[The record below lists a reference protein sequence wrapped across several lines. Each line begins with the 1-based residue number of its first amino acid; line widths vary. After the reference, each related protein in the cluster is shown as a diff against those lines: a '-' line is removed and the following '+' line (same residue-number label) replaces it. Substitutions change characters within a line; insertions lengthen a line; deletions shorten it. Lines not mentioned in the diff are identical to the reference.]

1 MEKKSTEQLIN
12 YLRTPLEFKILRYLQ
27 VLSPKQKELPLP
39 KARKT
44 WSYLGSKSTTILND
58 DELEIL
64 LTRELPR
71 YAALEDAEE
80 EELD

>member
-1 MEKKSTEQLIN
+1 M
-12 YLRTPLEFKILRYLQ
+12 PLL
-27 VLSPKQKELPLP
+27 
-39 KARKT
+39 KAWKT
-44 WSYLGSKSTTILND
+44 WSYLGSKFPTILND

-80 EELD
+80 EELF